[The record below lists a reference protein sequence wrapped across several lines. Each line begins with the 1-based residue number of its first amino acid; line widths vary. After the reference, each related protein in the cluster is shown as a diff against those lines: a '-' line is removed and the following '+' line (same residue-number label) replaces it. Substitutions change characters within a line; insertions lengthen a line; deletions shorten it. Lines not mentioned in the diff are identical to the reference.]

1 MIASS
6 RPIAMALVALL
17 ALGLTAT
24 LVATSAAQQG
34 QTPFE
39 TPEIPEQP
47 EQMVMRGPPMKCG
60 PIEVYIHSFPYSFE
74 WSQIEYWSPI
84 FIGLSVWGAS
94 HEDPVLVYCDGREV
108 AAIEEPGYYMILLD
122 LPRGY
127 HHVAITCRYGIF
139 VSSTFYVK
147 PPEAKPAEETI
158 PLSDVQAMLEA
169 LRREV
174 WRNCLI
180 AAVVGLFAGYGLK
193 RASKIEFRQLYVP
206 FVVPIG
212 LGLAPQTFSALY
224 WLVPFGLTAI
234 LAYHFVRDFAE
245 WRGYM
250 YFEPN
255 RVAGDVFPLWGEQ
268 YIAGLRPVKDI
279 LLGRGLLLY
288 KRFIVREAATIEFEF
303 AGEVYVLYV
312 LRSQE
317 DVQETEDAFI
327 LRCSK
332 HLAKA
337 LARADILKVVDKELS
352 ELRLEVMAYREMVKT
367 AAFRVVSIIDDF
379 FATSPLDRV
388 TFLNVD
394 EIREQLKARVMR
406 ELGQLP
412 QAQVQAATPVAP
424 QARGGE
430 VKHGQ
435 ESH

>member
-1 MIASS
+1 
-6 RPIAMALVALL
+6 MAI
-17 ALGLTAT
+17 
-24 LVATSAAQQG
+24 S
-34 QTPFE
+34 
-39 TPEIPEQP
+39 
-47 EQMVMRGPPMKCG
+47 
-60 PIEVYIHSFPYSFE
+60 
-74 WSQIEYWSPI
+74 
-84 FIGLSVWGAS
+84 
-94 HEDPVLVYCDGREV
+94 
-108 AAIEEPGYYMILLD
+108 
-122 LPRGY
+122 
-127 HHVAITCRYGIF
+127 CRYGIF
-139 VSSTFYVK
+139 ASSTFYVK
-147 PPEAKPAEETI
+147 PPEARPAEETI

-180 AAVVGLFAGYGLK
+180 AACVGVVTGYGLK
-193 RASKIEFRQLYVP
+193 RASKIEFHQLYVP
-206 FVVPIG
+206 LVIPMAIG
-212 LGLAPQTFSALY
+212 LLPYTFDRLY

-234 LAYHFVRDFAE
+234 LTYHFVRDFAE

-255 RVAGDVFPLWGEQ
+255 RVAGDVFPLWGEH

-279 LLGRGLLLY
+279 LLGKGLLLY

-327 LRCSK
+327 LKCSK

-367 AAFRVVSIIDDF
+367 AAFRAMSVIDDF
-379 FATSPLDRV
+379 FATTPIDRL

-394 EIREQLKARVMR
+394 EIRQELKQRVVR

-412 QAQVQAATPVAP
+412 QAQAATPVASRA
-424 QARGGE
+424 QGGE
-430 VKHGQ
+430 VGHGE